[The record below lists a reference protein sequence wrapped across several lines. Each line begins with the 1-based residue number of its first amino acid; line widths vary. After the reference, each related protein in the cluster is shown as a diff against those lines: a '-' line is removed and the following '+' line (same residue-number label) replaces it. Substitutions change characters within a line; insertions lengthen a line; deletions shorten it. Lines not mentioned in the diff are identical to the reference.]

1 MKRIACHWRWE
12 KDSLKNMQVKW
23 KQEIKKAK
31 EEIEEHLEKATDLSN
46 KFFKYLK
53 KKKLVIDNAQLFKGL
68 FKSEKALGFFFRL
81 KGFFLKVFS

>member
-31 EEIEEHLEKATDLSN
+31 EKIEEHLEKATDLSN
-46 KFFKYLK
+46 KFFISKR
-53 KKKLVIDNAQLFKGL
+53 
-68 FKSEKALGFFFRL
+68 KSLL
-81 KGFFLKVFS
+81 

>member
-31 EEIEEHLEKATDLSN
+31 EEIEEHLEKATD
-46 KFFKYLK
+46 
-53 KKKLVIDNAQLFKGL
+53 
-68 FKSEKALGFFFRL
+68 
-81 KGFFLKVFS
+81 